1 MSAYADELRKRCTP
15 APNIHGPGGYVA
27 GAVDVMDELRW
38 LARPA
43 TAAERAEAVLALGWL
58 EPLGVDQ
65 DDASPWVLLWM
76 LHEAGA
82 LVPLP
87 DLDWQLLDWRQET
100 ETRHRGSIAMTF
112 LPPLPVEDTPD
123 PEDGPVCAEHR
134 GTDQPHY
141 FFDNPAT
148 IDRPGACRLSP
159 LDPIHQKGAG
169 R

>member
-1 MSAYADELRKRCTP
+1 VSTYADDLRKRCIP

-27 GAVDVMDELRW
+27 NAVTALDELRW
-38 LARPA
+38 LSRMPA
-43 TAAERAEAVLALGWL
+43 PAELGDAVLALGWL
-58 EPLGVDQ
+58 EALGVDEA
-65 DDASPWVLLWM
+65 DAPPWVLLWM
-76 LHEAGA
+76 LHKAGA

-87 DLDWQLLDWRQET
+87 GLDWQLLDWRQET

-134 GTDQPHY
+134 NTDQAHY

-148 IDRPGACRLSP
+148 INRPGACRRDV
-159 LDPIHQKGAG
+159 LDPIHQMGAP